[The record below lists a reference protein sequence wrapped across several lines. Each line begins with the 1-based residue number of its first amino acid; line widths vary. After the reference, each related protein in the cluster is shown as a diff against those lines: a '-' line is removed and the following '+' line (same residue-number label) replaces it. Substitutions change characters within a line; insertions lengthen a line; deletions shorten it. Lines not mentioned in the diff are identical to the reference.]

1 MSEDEGVASVCVTAF
16 GDGSSVGQVS
26 LMDVP
31 VTADGKM
38 II

>member
-1 MSEDEGVASVCVTAF
+1 MSEDEGVASVCVIAVS
-16 GDGSSVGQVS
+16 DGPSVGQVS

-38 II
+38 IL